1 MKLSTC
7 LESAICMKTEYDKIL
22 TGSFSPPEQDHTD
35 ITPRN
40 FGDIDSAYRPRNSL
54 TPAAQVRRLSMSAN
68 EVINVSP
75 LQEIIKSL
83 VCLNEWVNIQ
93 LMRLLML

>member
-1 MKLSTC
+1 
-7 LESAICMKTEYDKIL
+7 MKTEYDKIL

-35 ITPRN
+35 ITPGN
-40 FGDIDSAYRPRNSL
+40 FRDIDSAYRPARNSL

-75 LQEIIKSL
+75 LQVIIKSI

-93 LMRLLML
+93 LMRMLML